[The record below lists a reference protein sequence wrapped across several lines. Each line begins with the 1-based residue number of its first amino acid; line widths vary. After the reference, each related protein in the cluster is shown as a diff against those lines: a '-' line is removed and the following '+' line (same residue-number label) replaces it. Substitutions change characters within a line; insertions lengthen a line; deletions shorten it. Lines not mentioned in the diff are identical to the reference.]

1 MMEEALTVEDPSLSL
16 LLGSPAEPR
25 RAWPCLRCLLH
36 AYVVLSVLLFLP
48 GAGATDPR
56 LQGFGALMLLA
67 APIARPWIADLKR
80 PGSPFS
86 RPQDVTERSPRY

>member
-1 MMEEALTVEDPSLSL
+1 MLS
-16 LLGSPAEPR
+16 
-25 RAWPCLRCLLH
+25 
-36 AYVVLSVLLFLP
+36 VVLFLL

-80 PGSPFS
+80 ARGPDQVM
-86 RPQDVTERSPRY
+86 RRRRRRVRR